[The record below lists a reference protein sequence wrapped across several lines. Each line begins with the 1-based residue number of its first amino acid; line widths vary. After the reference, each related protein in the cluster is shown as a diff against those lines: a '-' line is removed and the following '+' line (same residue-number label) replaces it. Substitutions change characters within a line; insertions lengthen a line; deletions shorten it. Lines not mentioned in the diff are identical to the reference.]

1 MGFFS
6 SLGRLIKSAA
16 PAVAG
21 TLLGGPLGGALG
33 MSGTAASVVG
43 GALAGGGAGALTGQG
58 ALQGAIGGGLGGY
71 MGMPGAGASG
81 NAAALASGASDPIQ
95 AIYNAMQATGT
106 GTATQAANALGFG
119 STEAMLAA
127 ANPAWVSGLGALGV
141 GPTNALTNIAPGMMG
156 VSPGAASGAAPG
168 FGAAGAAAPA
178 QTGLMSKA
186 AQIGPM
192 ALGMNALSGLE
203 QMRMAQQLQQSAQQA
218 DPMAA
223 YRAQYA
229 QQLQQLQQN
238 PSSVANMPGYQ
249 AGLDAVQRSLAAQ
262 GYTGSGN
269 MMAALQKYGGDFYQQ
284 QFNNLANLAGANISP
299 GVSLSGQQAAA
310 QLASGAMNR
319 LGYSTAMMGW

>member
-1 MGFFS
+1 S
-6 SLGRLIKSAA
+6 SLGHLIKSAA
-16 PAVAG
+16 PAIAG

-43 GALAGGGAGALTGQG
+43 GALAGGGLGALTGQG

-71 MGMPGAGASG
+71 AGAPGAGAAG
-81 NAAALASGASDPIQ
+81 NATALASGASDPIQ

-106 GTATQAANALGFG
+106 DTATQAANALGFG

-141 GPTNALTNIAPGMMG
+141 GPTNALTNIAPGTMG
-156 VSPGAASGAAPG
+156 VTPGGSAVSSGAVPG
-168 FGAAGAAAPA
+168 FGGAGMAPT

-192 ALGMNALSGLE
+192 SLGLNALSGLE

-284 QFNNLANLAGANISP
+284 QFNNLAGLAGANISP

-310 QLASGAMNR
+310 QLAGGAMNR